1 MEPKG
6 QFWTDS
12 NGLEMQK
19 REIVLYEGNTTQ
31 QNNQTDYNPNS
42 YTISNN
48 YYPVDSAIALRDQSN
63 KSNVQVTIMN
73 ERPQGGSADL
83 TDKATIEIMQNRR
96 VLMDDGFGIEESLNE
111 TDSDGIG
118 LRQTALYYL
127 HIFDTEKGA
136 S

>member
-1 MEPKG
+1 
-6 QFWTDS
+6 
-12 NGLEMQK
+12 
-19 REIVLYEGNTTQ
+19 
-31 QNNQTDYNPNS
+31 
-42 YTISNN
+42 
-48 YYPVDSAIALRDQSN
+48 
-63 KSNVQVTIMN
+63 MN

>member
-1 MEPKG
+1 
-6 QFWTDS
+6 
-12 NGLEMQK
+12 
-19 REIVLYEGNTTQ
+19 
-31 QNNQTDYNPNS
+31 
-42 YTISNN
+42 
-48 YYPVDSAIALRDQSN
+48 
-63 KSNVQVTIMN
+63 MN

-96 VLMDDGFGIEESLNE
+96 VLMDDDFGIEESLNE

>member
-1 MEPKG
+1 
-6 QFWTDS
+6 
-12 NGLEMQK
+12 
-19 REIVLYEGNTTQ
+19 
-31 QNNQTDYNPNS
+31 
-42 YTISNN
+42 
-48 YYPVDSAIALRDQSN
+48 
-63 KSNVQVTIMN
+63 MN

-96 VLMDDGFGIEESLNE
+96 VLMDDDFGIEESLNE
-111 TDSDGIG
+111 TDSNGIG